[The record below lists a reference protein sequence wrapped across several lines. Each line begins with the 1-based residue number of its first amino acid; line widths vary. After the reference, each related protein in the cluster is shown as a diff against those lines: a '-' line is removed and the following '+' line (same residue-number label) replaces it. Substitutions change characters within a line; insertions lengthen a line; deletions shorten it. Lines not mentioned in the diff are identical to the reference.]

1 MGIVYLFVF
10 FILMVFFIGLMVG
23 RILEFLGCKIEKWE
37 IVFVSLIFLIYFIV
51 ILIFIVI
58 IFVFFDILVGISNLG
73 FYGIFQVAYE
83 YVFVVVNNGFGF
95 EGLVDNIFWWNLSV
109 SFLLIV
115 GCYVLIVVLIFLVD
129 GMVCK

>member
-73 FYGIFQVAYE
+73 FYGIF
-83 YVFVVVNNGFGF
+83 
-95 EGLVDNIFWWNLSV
+95 
-109 SFLLIV
+109 
-115 GCYVLIVVLIFLVD
+115 
-129 GMVCK
+129 

>member
-1 MGIVYLFVF
+1 
-10 FILMVFFIGLMVG
+10 MV
-23 RILEFLGCKIEKWE
+23 
-37 IVFVSLIFLIYFIV
+37 
-51 ILIFIVI
+51 
-58 IFVFFDILVGISNLG
+58 
-73 FYGIFQVAYE
+73 YE